1 MITGEVLM
9 VNISELKE
17 WNTFEAFKTPEDV
30 ILYLKVV
37 VENAEHLEDV
47 YYDVRRLIESY
58 EKFKESYNA
67 GKYIK
72 H

>member
-1 MITGEVLM
+1 M
-9 VNISELKE
+9 NINILKE

-37 VENAEHLEDV
+37 VEDADHLEDV

-58 EKFKESYNA
+58 EKFKEVNDA
-67 GKYIK
+67 
-72 H
+72 

>member
-1 MITGEVLM
+1 MSINDKISIT
-9 VNISELKE
+9 SLKE

-37 VENAEHLEDV
+37 VEDAEHLEDV

-58 EKFKESYNA
+58 DKFKEMN
-67 GKYIK
+67 K
-72 H
+72 